1 MVAINHEIKDDIMIQ
16 IKNLTKYYGSIRGI
30 EDLNLEIRR
39 GEIFGFLGQN
49 GSGKT
54 TTIRCMMSI
63 LLMDS
68 GEVVIDGEIIN
79 RKNYKAREKIG
90 YIPGEVILPGIYT
103 VEEFLNYVQSMR
115 NGSASKRDE
124 LTKRFRLPLKRKL
137 GELSKG
143 NKQKVGIIAALMHD
157 PKILILDE
165 PSAGLD
171 PLLQQELYNILLEE
185 KKEGKTIFFSSHNLD
200 EVQRICDRVG
210 IIKEGRLI
218 SIEDIDDLNK
228 DLPRTLEVRLRHP
241 EERILAS
248 FGDNLLESKE
258 GITRFRVKQT
268 DAIDAIL
275 EKLIP
280 MGLEELSFPPAS
292 LEEYFLKYY
301 EYRDDN

>member
-1 MVAINHEIKDDIMIQ
+1 MIEPNNEIKDEFTIQ
-16 IKNLTKYYGSIRGI
+16 IKNLTKFYGAVRGI
-30 EDLNLEIRR
+30 ENLSLKIRN

-79 RKNYKAREKIG
+79 RKNYKVREKIG
-90 YIPGEVILPGIYT
+90 YIPGEVILPDIYT

-124 LTKRFRLPLKRKL
+124 LTKRFNLPLKRKL

-171 PLLQQELYNILLEE
+171 PLLQQELYAILLEE
-185 KKEGKTIFFSSHNLD
+185 KKQDKTIFFSSHNLD

-210 IIKEGRLI
+210 IIKDGQLI
-218 SIEDIDDLNK
+218 SIEDIEDLNK
-228 DLPRTLEVRLRHP
+228 DLPRTLEVRLRNP
-241 EERILAS
+241 DEAILAS
-248 FGDNLLESKE
+248 FGDNLLESTE
-258 GITRFRVKQT
+258 GITRFLVKQT
-268 DAIDAIL
+268 DAIDSIL
-275 EKLIP
+275 GRLIP
-280 MGLEELSFPPAS
+280 MGLDELSFPPAS

-301 EYRDDN
+301 EYKGNN

>member
-1 MVAINHEIKDDIMIQ
+1 MVTHNHEIKDEIMIQ

-30 EDLNLEIRR
+30 ENLNLEIRR

-68 GEVVIDGEIIN
+68 GEVVIDGEIIS
-79 RKNYKAREKIG
+79 RKNHKVREKIG

-115 NGSASKRDE
+115 NGSASKREE
-124 LTKRFRLPLKRKL
+124 LTKRFNLPLKRKL

-171 PLLQQELYNILLEE
+171 PLLQQELYKILLEE
-185 KKEGKTIFFSSHNLD
+185 KKQGKTIFFSSHNLD

-210 IIKEGRLI
+210 IIA
-218 SIEDIDDLNK
+218 
-228 DLPRTLEVRLRHP
+228 P
-241 EERILAS
+241 
-248 FGDNLLESKE
+248 
-258 GITRFRVKQT
+258 
-268 DAIDAIL
+268 
-275 EKLIP
+275 
-280 MGLEELSFPPAS
+280 
-292 LEEYFLKYY
+292 
-301 EYRDDN
+301 